1 MDLFM
6 KTMMLSLMLGLTTLA
21 WADPTYQVDTK
32 IVREYEENGESKRV
46 EYTPSLRFDPQTF
59 SAPNLQ
65 DENAQKMFSS
75 LMQMFTAQA
84 APMLSQLSNG
94 QPLQLILEIP
104 NLKEKLNIEV
114 TPRVEKP

>member
-1 MDLFM
+1 MGLSM
-6 KTMMLSLMLGLTTLA
+6 KTIMLTVMLGLSTLA

-46 EYTPSLRFDPQTF
+46 EYTPSLRFDPQSF
-59 SAPNLQ
+59 SVPNLQ

-84 APMLSQLSNG
+84 APMLSQMSNG
-94 QPLQLILEIP
+94 QPFQLILEIP
-104 NLKEKLNIEV
+104 NMKEKLNIELS
-114 TPRVEKP
+114 PRVENP